1 MRLHLKEEH
10 RVEFG
15 EIDFK
20 EKLTLN
26 GIVYYM
32 QQVAANHAIKL
43 NFSYYKSED
52 KSPYYWVISRVKFIM
67 ATYPKWQEHVSIETY
82 PGGYNKL
89 FAVRL
94 FDLTNEK
101 GDKIGHIIGDYILMD
116 ATTNR
121 PVKIR
126 GAEAPLN
133 ILDFPYEGEVL
144 EKLSVPTQVEAEE
157 IRKVRY
163 SEMDVNQ
170 HMNNAQHVRWTVD
183 MLPLETFETKEIATL
198 QINYTTGITYGTK
211 VWMRRGYNEQG
222 DTLVWATNEDGTVQ
236 YFIAR
241 ITFRDL

>member
-101 GDKIGHIIGDYILMD
+101 GDKIGQFRIMEVMPEIEFEEVESFGNAD
-116 ATTNR
+116 
-121 PVKIR
+121 R
-126 GAEAPLN
+126 GG
-133 ILDFPYEGEVL
+133 FG
-144 EKLSVPTQVEAEE
+144 
-157 IRKVRY
+157 
-163 SEMDVNQ
+163 
-170 HMNNAQHVRWTVD
+170 
-183 MLPLETFETKEIATL
+183 
-198 QINYTTGITYGTK
+198 TTGK
-211 VWMRRGYNEQG
+211 R
-222 DTLVWATNEDGTVQ
+222 
-236 YFIAR
+236 
-241 ITFRDL
+241 